1 MFKYGSK
8 TEYINSPFYGAMLF
22 SDEYEKENLKKIIEI
37 QIEQTKEKIFL
48 LEETIKNDNTVEIY
62 FKKMMENSLSHNLV
76 NLKWFEDL
84 LLIIFISSM
93 EMFKY

>member
-1 MFKYGSK
+1 
-8 TEYINSPFYGAMLF
+8 MLF

-62 FKKMMENSLSHNLV
+62 FKKMMENSPSHNLV